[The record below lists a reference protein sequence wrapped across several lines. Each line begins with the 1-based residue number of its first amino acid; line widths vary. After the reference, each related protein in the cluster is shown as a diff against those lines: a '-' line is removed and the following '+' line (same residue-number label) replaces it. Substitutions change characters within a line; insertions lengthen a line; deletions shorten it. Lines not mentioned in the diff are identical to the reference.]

1 MSLLLLCNK
10 HYWWPKVLYQLLKK
24 KCPKNLFQLI
34 ESYFSNRNSSLWY
47 LNLEVKED
55 IDIGCPQGSASG
67 PWYWN
72 IFYDDIFDLSDNNTQ
87 IIGFA
92 DDTLLM
98 FSAQTIEEL
107 QIIANSKLNEISN
120 WGTANKLNFNLSKTK
135 CLLFTRR
142 LKYNNPRIEFSGKV
156 LELSNNFEYLG
167 LTIDTKLT
175 WRSH

>member
-10 HYWWPKVLYQLLKK
+10 HCWWPKVLYQLLKK

-34 ESYFSNRNSSLWY
+34 ESYFSNRTSSLCY

-98 FSAQTIEEL
+98 FSAQTIE
-107 QIIANSKLNEISN
+107 
-120 WGTANKLNFNLSKTK
+120 
-135 CLLFTRR
+135 
-142 LKYNNPRIEFSGKV
+142 
-156 LELSNNFEYLG
+156 
-167 LTIDTKLT
+167 
-175 WRSH
+175 